1 MNGKLDVEIVTQHG
15 VVYRGAA
22 DGLVAPGSAG
32 YFGVLPRHAPMIAD
46 LGVGELRVRHGDQWE
61 RYALSGGVFHIRDG
75 RAVVMADAVER
86 VRDIDV
92 GRAQDAANRARDRL
106 QRGRGVADVDPLRA
120 ELALARA
127 LNRLRLAGPASIDS

>member
-32 YFGVLPRHAPMIAD
+32 YFGVLPRHAPMVAD

-61 RYALSGGVFHIRDG
+61 RYALSGGVFHIRG
-75 RAVVMADAVER
+75 GQAVVMADAVEPLAE
-86 VRDIDV
+86 I
-92 GRAQDAANRARDRL
+92 DAARAREAAQRARDRL
-106 QRGRGVADVDPLRA
+106 RRGPRDAEVDLSRA
-120 ELALARA
+120 QLALTRA
-127 LNRLRLAGPASIDS
+127 LNRLRLVGPSSIDS